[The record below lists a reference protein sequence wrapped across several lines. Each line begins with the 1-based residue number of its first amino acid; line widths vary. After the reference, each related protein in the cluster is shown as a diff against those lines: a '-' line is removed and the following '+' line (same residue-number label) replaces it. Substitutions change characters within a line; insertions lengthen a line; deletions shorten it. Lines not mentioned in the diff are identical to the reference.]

1 MPNNSSKGTTFDLFS
16 TQNLKVK
23 NFKSS
28 TLTVYT
34 LIGNNSLFLSVNFAL
49 YFLLVLDKITLEKT
63 KKKNMH
69 IHFEVIL

>member
-1 MPNNSSKGTTFDLFS
+1 MPNNSSKKTTFDLLS

-34 LIGNNSLFLSVNFAL
+34 LIGNNSPFLSVNFAL

-63 KKKNMH
+63 KKNKH
-69 IHFEVIL
+69 VYTL